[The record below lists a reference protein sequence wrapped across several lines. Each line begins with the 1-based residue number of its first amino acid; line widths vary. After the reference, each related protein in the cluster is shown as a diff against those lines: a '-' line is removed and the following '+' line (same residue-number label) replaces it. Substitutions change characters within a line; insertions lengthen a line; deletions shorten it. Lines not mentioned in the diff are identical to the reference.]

1 MLAPVFQERL
11 RLPPEG
17 ARSSGFKRR
26 PTAVDDLMSVI
37 VIPIGLLKTY
47 CRGLL
52 DDQGQIELAGRE
64 GQTLERV
71 CREIG
76 LPEGLVSLFIVN
88 GRPQSDSYLLQP
100 GDEVKCIAIIGG
112 G

>member
-1 MLAPVFQERL
+1 MKV
-11 RLPPEG
+11 
-17 ARSSGFKRR
+17 
-26 PTAVDDLMSVI
+26 TI
-37 VIPIGLLKTY
+37 TPIGLLKPY
-47 CRGLL
+47 CQGLL
-52 DDQGQIELAGRE
+52 DHQGRIELADRE

-88 GRPQSDSYLLQP
+88 GHPQSGAYRLQP
-100 GDEVKCIAIIGG
+100 GDDVKCVALIGG

>member
-1 MLAPVFQERL
+1 MNATL
-11 RLPPEG
+11 R
-17 ARSSGFKRR
+17 
-26 PTAVDDLMSVI
+26 
-37 VIPIGLLKTY
+37 PIGLLKPY
-47 CRGLL
+47 CQWLL
-52 DDQGQIELAGRE
+52 DDQGRIELADCE

-88 GRPQSDSYLLQP
+88 GLPQSGSYRLQS
-100 GDEVKCIAIIGG
+100 GDDVKCVAVIGG

>member
-1 MLAPVFQERL
+1 
-11 RLPPEG
+11 
-17 ARSSGFKRR
+17 
-26 PTAVDDLMSVI
+26 MSVTLR
-37 VIPIGLLKTY
+37 PIGVLKPY
-47 CRGLL
+47 CRRLL
-52 DDQGQIELAGRE
+52 DDQDRIELADRE

-88 GRPQSDSYLLQP
+88 GQPQPGAYRLQP
-100 GDEVKCIAIIGG
+100 GDDVKCVALIGG

>member
-1 MLAPVFQERL
+1 MNVTL
-11 RLPPEG
+11 R
-17 ARSSGFKRR
+17 
-26 PTAVDDLMSVI
+26 
-37 VIPIGLLKTY
+37 PIGLLKPY
-47 CRGLL
+47 CDGLI
-52 DDQGQIELAGRE
+52 DDQGRIKLADRE

-88 GRPQSDSYLLQP
+88 GHPQSGAYRLQP
-100 GDEVKCIAIIGG
+100 GDDVKCVAVIGG

>member
-1 MLAPVFQERL
+1 MNATL
-11 RLPPEG
+11 R
-17 ARSSGFKRR
+17 
-26 PTAVDDLMSVI
+26 
-37 VIPIGLLKTY
+37 PIGLLKPY
-47 CRGLL
+47 CQELL
-52 DDQGQIELAGRE
+52 DDQGRIDLADRE

-88 GRPQSDSYLLQP
+88 GHPESGAYRLQP
-100 GDEVKCIAIIGG
+100 GDDVKCVAVIGG

>member
-1 MLAPVFQERL
+1 MNATL
-11 RLPPEG
+11 R
-17 ARSSGFKRR
+17 
-26 PTAVDDLMSVI
+26 
-37 VIPIGLLKTY
+37 PIGLLQAY

-52 DDQGQIELAGRE
+52 DDQGRIELADRE

-76 LPEGLVSLFIVN
+76 LPQGLVSLFIVN
-88 GRPQSDSYLLQP
+88 GRPQPGAYRLQP
-100 GDEVKCIAIIGG
+100 GDDVRCVAVIGG